1 MPTKFKQ
8 MKICKI
14 LISASALIIL
24 LSGCKEGLNKSS
36 AVGVYNFENTNRIEG
51 NEITTKRYL
60 VISEGEKGEYKYS
73 IINTIIVNKKEIE
86 ELDPHKK
93 FSLGILEENKELS
106 KWLLKGGEF
115 GDKGGFIIIPD
126 DKWNDF
132 SPREITIAFL
142 KSEYDPITFTR

>member
-1 MPTKFKQ
+1 MFEIYSFKNITNQLLLFLMPTKFKQ

-86 ELDPHKK
+86 ELEKVERK
-93 FSLGILEENKELS
+93 
-106 KWLLKGGEF
+106 
-115 GDKGGFIIIPD
+115 IIP
-126 DKWNDF
+126 KTSN
-132 SPREITIAFL
+132 
-142 KSEYDPITFTR
+142 K